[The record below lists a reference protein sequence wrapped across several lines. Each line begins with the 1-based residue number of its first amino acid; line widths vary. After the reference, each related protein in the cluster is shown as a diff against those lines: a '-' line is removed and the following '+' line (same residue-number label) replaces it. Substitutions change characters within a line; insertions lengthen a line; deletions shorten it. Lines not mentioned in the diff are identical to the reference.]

1 MSTANAFDAF
11 WFSFLFCNFA
21 VVVCCCFFFS
31 LPCDHSTARNEEDGK
46 KEVFDSLNS
55 MDLDFRLCGWCV
67 RLSMATDW
75 PNGQNGLNGDEHF
88 GLPEKLHNNL
98 FLSVFYSP
106 RPSLSLSHS
115 PQIGRRL
122 VSKLLYGKCTMA
134 IGFIPSVSTFC
145 VKT

>member
-1 MSTANAFDAF
+1 MPLMRSGFPF
-11 WFSFLFCNFA
+11 FSAILLLLCVA
-21 VVVCCCFFFS
+21 VFFS
-31 LPCDHSTARNEEDGK
+31 LCRAIIRQREIEEDGK

-88 GLPEKLHNNL
+88 GLPEKLHNDL
-98 FLSVFYSP
+98 FLSVSYSP